1 MFSSLRDRYH
11 GRVCDPGRAKND
23 NSHSMELSAET
34 IVYQAA
40 LFVALYLILKN
51 LVFDRFLA
59 NLDARNDRT
68 RGALEAAARLREEAA
83 RLQDDYAGQ
92 LAQIRRRAAAARE
105 EIRKQGEEQ
114 ERELVESARREAAS
128 ALAEARVKIAE
139 DAEATRAA
147 LAGEVPRLSE
157 EILTNLLGRRS

>member
-1 MFSSLRDRYH
+1 
-11 GRVCDPGRAKND
+11 
-23 NSHSMELSAET
+23 MELSAET

-59 NLDARNDRT
+59 NLDARHDRT
-68 RGALEAAARLREEAA
+68 RGALEAATKLREEAA
-83 RLQDDYAGQ
+83 RLQDDYEGQ

-105 EIRKQGEEQ
+105 EIRKQAEEQ
-114 ERELVESARREAAS
+114 ERELVDSARREAAS

>member
-1 MFSSLRDRYH
+1 
-11 GRVCDPGRAKND
+11 
-23 NSHSMELSAET
+23 MELSVET

-40 LFVALYLILKN
+40 LFVALYFILKN

-59 NLDARNDRT
+59 NLDARHDHT

-114 ERELVESARREAAS
+114 ERELAESARREAAS
-128 ALAEARVKIAE
+128 VLAETRTKIAA

-147 LAGEVPRLSE
+147 LAAEVTQLSE
-157 EILTNLLGRRS
+157 QILANLLGRRS